1 MKSQHRAFREIF
13 AALEVRT
20 AALLFTRLKREDL
33 YTTLVNPPILWRQ
46 TVARAEV
53 GSSTIHRIHRN
64 AHFCKIHIF
73 FFFALSGIFQPPMTF
88 ALVVDTND
96 TKQSLS
102 LPSLQESDLPKAR
115 FQRLLDTF
123 PR

>member
-1 MKSQHRAFREIF
+1 MKSQHKAFREIF

-53 GSSTIHRIHRN
+53 GSSTIHRIHQERTFLQN
-64 AHFCKIHIF
+64 THFFLFLHYQEF
-73 FFFALSGIFQPPMTF
+73 F
-88 ALVVDTND
+88 
-96 TKQSLS
+96 
-102 LPSLQESDLPKAR
+102 SLQ
-115 FQRLLDTF
+115 
-123 PR
+123 